1 MITKWSTINHLPLR
15 YVVYNP
21 SKDTETYQDITSGIM
36 YEVQRT
42 EVDNLSWG
50 TSRKEVNEW

>member
-15 YVVYNP
+15 YIGYNP

-42 EVDNLSWG
+42 EVDTLSWG
-50 TSRKEVNEW
+50 MSIKGVNE